1 VVVIEDYKEIASLKR
16 TIERLERFIY
26 NAFLEEGISVRLQEN
41 GMICLDEP
49 ITVNLGSEKLII
61 ECRDSLYANI
71 LRYLLDPENRDSFVD
86 GNKLVFQLGMRF
98 FKKIKQIYSNYQDA
112 KPIAKAAYNYA
123 LQEIIEISKRH
134 TNLALAKQAT
144 QKLKESKV

>member
-16 TIERLERFIY
+16 TIERLERFIH
-26 NAFLEEGISVRLQEN
+26 NTFLGEGISVRLQEN
-41 GMICLDEP
+41 GMIFLDEP
-49 ITVNLGSEKLII
+49 ITVNLGAEKLII
-61 ECRDSLYANI
+61 ECRDSLHANI
-71 LRYLLDPENRDSFVD
+71 LRHLLDSANRESFVD

-98 FKKIKQIYSNYQDA
+98 FKEIKQIYSNYQDA
-112 KPIAKAAYNYA
+112 KHIAKTAYNYA
-123 LQEIIEISKRH
+123 LQEIIEISKRN